1 MPSRTKSC
9 WIQILHV
16 NSHEQCVW
24 PQQTSQDYE
33 QTQGGDGNIN
43 RDYRWTGFSFSIFGF
58 KEKILV
64 FSYCLLSKLASL
76 CKLANH
82 VGNSEGLYFKIKDWN
97 DQWNTGFLCF
107 WPQMVLSNFSGFPP
121 SLFRKENERIFWAS
135 VVLKVPQ
142 DGHRRGSDGSPWHH
156 WSTLSTSDPG
166 GRHPAM
172 CWSGSRGEKLCKSFV
187 KHSYHQKVSSI
198 KF

>member
-9 WIQILHV
+9 RIQTLHV

-24 PQQTSQDYE
+24 PAARTSQDYE

-43 RDYRWTGFSFSIFGF
+43 RDYRWTGFLFSIFGF

-97 DQWNTGFLCF
+97 DQWNTGFLCL

-121 SLFRKENERIFWAS
+121 HPFSEKKTSVFLGPQWFWRSRRMGIAGEVTAVLGTTGPHSVRQTLGVDTPPCAGVAHVERNCTSLLWNTVITK
-135 VVLKVPQ
+135 K
-142 DGHRRGSDGSPWHH
+142 
-156 WSTLSTSDPG
+156 
-166 GRHPAM
+166 
-172 CWSGSRGEKLCKSFV
+172 
-187 KHSYHQKVSSI
+187 
-198 KF
+198 